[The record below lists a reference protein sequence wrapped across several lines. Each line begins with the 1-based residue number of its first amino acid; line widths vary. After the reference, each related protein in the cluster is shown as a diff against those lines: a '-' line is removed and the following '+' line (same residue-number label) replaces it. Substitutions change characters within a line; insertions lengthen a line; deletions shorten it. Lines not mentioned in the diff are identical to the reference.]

1 MITSEQFDN
10 ALRVIAEYKTQVE
23 TKNSNNILKTT
34 YVDIQKNISINTYLI
49 LQTYFKE
56 KFNEN
61 LDWNALKKMDLEKL
75 EKIDCSIL
83 RHYRGFGK
91 ASEDRFKKLIASF
104 REKHNEFS
112 YYFFFKSS
120 KIV

>member
-10 ALRVIAEYKTQVE
+10 ALRLIVEYKTQLE
-23 TKNSNNILKTT
+23 SKNSNKILRTT
-34 YVDIQKNISINTYLI
+34 YVDIQKNISMNTYLI

-56 KFNEN
+56 RFNEH

-75 EKIDCSIL
+75 ERIDTSLL

-104 REKHNEFS
+104 REKHNEFDH
-112 YYFFFKSS
+112 
-120 KIV
+120 